1 MITLKDSIEIM
12 TTTDKLYNW
21 LMNLD
26 KNFTRWHPNHKK
38 FEKVTGGNNVGD
50 IVRFEQRVSGVLYDI
65 KGEIIIKEKNEDNFK
80 IVFKTMSGI
89 GRISFISKATENGC
103 IFTHI
108 EEFGIDTPVVGNIV
122 NFLLF
127 KVFAR
132 EKANWDIILQD
143 MKEDNVNLKK
153 IMESKNQNT
162 SYNL

>member
-1 MITLKDSIEIM
+1 
-12 TTTDKLYNW
+12 
-21 LMNLD
+21 
-26 KNFTRWHPNHKK
+26 
-38 FEKVTGGNNVGD
+38 
-50 IVRFEQRVSGVLYDI
+50 LYDI